1 MGIRIS
7 TLKKI
12 SQEFNNFFGTITEKI
27 DKKTLK
33 SNKHFSNYL
42 SGSDL
47 NSFFLGVVTEVELE
61 SIIGNLNSRK
71 TIGPYS
77 IPTVILKEF
86 KDILKIPLTII
97 INISFQTG
105 IFPEQCKIA
114 HITSV
119 FKKGDTLDS
128 SNYRPVSLLS
138 NISKILEKAM
148 YTRLYK
154 FLDKFKFLYEKQ
166 FGFIN
171 FHLTN
176 HVLVSITEEIKQAL
190 DKDEFAC
197 GVFLDFQKA
206 FDTVSHNILIAK
218 RTHYGIRWITLD
230 WFRSY
235 LTNW

>member
-1 MGIRIS
+1 
-7 TLKKI
+7 
-12 SQEFNNFFGTITEKI
+12 
-27 DKKTLK
+27 
-33 SNKHFSNYL
+33 
-42 SGSDL
+42 
-47 NSFFLGVVTEVELE
+47 
-61 SIIGNLNSRK
+61 
-71 TIGPYS
+71 
-77 IPTVILKEF
+77 
-86 KDILKIPLTII
+86 
-97 INISFQTG
+97 
-105 IFPEQCKIA
+105 
-114 HITSV
+114 
-119 FKKGDTLDS
+119 
-128 SNYRPVSLLS
+128 
-138 NISKILEKAM
+138 M

-218 RTHYGIRWITLD
+218 RTHYGIRCITLD